1 MACQSVA
8 VEGVAGALV
17 AVQLVLE
24 AAALEED
31 QVHEAATPL
40 ANLASQKPIERR

>member
-1 MACQSVA
+1 MACQSAA
-8 VEGVAGALV
+8 VEDVVVALA

-31 QVHEAATPL
+31 QAQEGAMSL
-40 ANLASQKPIERR
+40 ANLASPRPIERK